1 MFVDKKTPKSI
12 FFKLKYVNLNIVEI
26 PVRDWEKNNVQYV
39 TVTDTVTCTGTGTVH
54 WFWMKEESF
63 SVYTLIKKNSTK

>member
-1 MFVDKKTPKSI
+1 M
-12 FFKLKYVNLNIVEI
+12 VEI

-39 TVTDTVTCTGTGTVH
+39 TVTVNGTGTVH

-63 SVYTLIKKNSTK
+63 SVYALTKKIGQNNYHI